1 MNTFSIE
8 RSCAQREGNAMVVRP
23 TAYDS
28 GLHDR
33 VRDFLTIAVLISVTA
48 LLLALV
54 P

>member
-1 MNTFSIE
+1 MTVI
-8 RSCAQREGNAMVVRP
+8 RP

-28 GLHDR
+28 RLHDK
-33 VRDFLTIAVLISVTA
+33 VRDFLTIADLIAVTA